1 MFRCIMDD
9 DTNEMA
15 TTILPGPDEMPKTRN
30 RVPLSTAANCICDD
44 SAIPRS
50 LPRHSPYKLERAD

>member
-1 MFRCIMDD
+1 MMIQTRWLQPFPRP
-9 DTNEMA
+9 N
-15 TTILPGPDEMPKTRN
+15 EMPKTRN
-30 RVPLSTAANCICDD
+30 RVPLSTAANFICDD